1 MRNYFYC
8 LLMLLLLLKVPNKR
22 VCLLITSEVWDQVRY
37 QAQAFGGIVYFG
49 VRVRVRLSIGVGLGV
64 V

>member
-1 MRNYFYC
+1 
-8 LLMLLLLLKVPNKR
+8 MLLLLLKVPNKR

-37 QAQAFGGIVYFG
+37 QAQAFWGIVYFG
-49 VRVRVRLSIGVGLGV
+49 VRFRVRVRLSIGVGLGV